1 MREGGEAHR
10 ALVLLAPRGRWVG
23 VGRGSGV
30 EAMAAGG
37 KGGKG

>member
-1 MREGGEAHR
+1 MREGREAR
-10 ALVLLAPRGRWVG
+10 EALVLLGRGRRWVG